1 MFKEIKIGD
10 KDVSL
15 LANGSTPIRYRQL
28 FHKDAI
34 TQMNKG
40 VNADDA
46 VEMASE
52 LAFIMAKAADK
63 ADMNTLN
70 LDDYYEWLEQ
80 FETFDIVTASE
91 EIFGVYVGQEVTTS
105 TAKKNKNDK
114 QSVN

>member
-1 MFKEIKIGD
+1 MFKEVKIGD

-15 LANGSTPIRYRQL
+15 LANGSTPIRYRQM
-28 FHKDAI
+28 FHKDIIAK
-34 TQMNKG
+34 MNEG
-40 VNADDA
+40 TNADDA

-52 LAFIMAKAADK
+52 LAFIMAKSADK

-91 EIFGVYVGQEVTTS
+91 DIFNVYVGQTLTTS
-105 TAKKNKNDK
+105 TAKKNKNAR

>member
-28 FHKDAI
+28 FHKDII
-34 TQMNKG
+34 TKMNAG
-40 VNADDA
+40 TNADDA

-52 LAFIMAKAADK
+52 LAFIMSKSAEK

-91 EIFGVYVGQEVTTS
+91 AIFSVYVGQEVTTS
-105 TAKKNKNDK
+105 TAKKKQNAK